1 MIRILTTILAF
12 GTMLC
17 AAALPV
23 ESAGAL
29 TLADCQRMA
38 LENNRSLQSA
48 RLDLKMADEDVRI
61 AFTNYFPSV
70 QAGATG
76 FIGAKDLMRSTM
88 DLTSIGETY
97 GPMLMQMG
105 FGEMLM
111 NMPPQSDISMV
122 KKGVMA
128 NIMVMQPLYAGGQ
141 IYNGNKLA
149 ALQQEVRR
157 LQITMSEKNIAQS
170 VAEYY
175 WQIVSLRGN
184 ISTLDAVDEQLNGIH
199 TLTENYV
206 KAGMINRNDLLTVEL
221 KQQETASARLQVNN
235 AIELLRLV
243 LAQLCGADVETFQ
256 PDCAS
261 FDAAKVDLKA
271 PDTYFVSP
279 AEAVLNREEL
289 MLAAKNVDAQALQVK
304 MERGKYLPSVAVGA
318 AGLYQGID
326 MGDMSVK
333 NGGNMYNMSTGN
345 LVGLATVS
353 VPISD
358 WWGGKHS
365 IRKAQLAREQAEND
379 RNDAQERL
387 QIDILSSWNNLTEAY
402 AQIEIARKSVA
413 SATENLRLNREQYGA
428 GTTPISDL
436 LDAVT
441 LYTKAG
447 NDFSSAVATYEIRVS
462 EYLRKT
468 R

>member
-1 MIRILTTILAF
+1 MNKLFLSLIAF
-12 GTMLC
+12 GATLC
-17 AAALPV
+17 CNAA
-23 ESAGAL
+23 ETDGAL
-29 TLADCQRMA
+29 SLADCQRMA

-48 RLDLKMADEDVRI
+48 RFDLKMADEDARI
-61 AFTNYFPSV
+61 AFTKYFPSV
-70 QAGATG
+70 QAGVTG
-76 FIGAKDLMRSTM
+76 FIGAKDLMRTTM
-88 DLTSIGETY
+88 DLTSIGESY

-111 NMPPQSDISMV
+111 NMPPQNDVSMM
-122 KKGVMA
+122 KKGVVA
-128 NIMVMQPLYAGGQ
+128 NIVAMQPVYAGGQ
-141 IYNGNKLA
+141 ITTGNKLA

-184 ISTLDAVDEQLNGIH
+184 ISTLDAVDEQLNAIH

-206 KAGMINRNDLLTVEL
+206 KAGLINRNDLLTVEL
-221 KQQETASARLQVNN
+221 KQQETASARLQVTN

-271 PDTYFVSP
+271 PDSYFVSP

-289 MLAAKNVDAQALQVK
+289 ELAAKNVDAQALQVK
-304 MERGKYLPSVAVGA
+304 MERGKYLPTVAVGA

-358 WWGGKHS
+358 WWGGKHA
-365 IRKAQLAREQAEND
+365 IRKAQLAQQQAEND
-379 RNDAQERL
+379 RADAQERL

-447 NDFSSAVATYEIRVS
+447 NDYSSSVATYQIRVS

>member
-1 MIRILTTILAF
+1 MNKLFLSLIAF
-12 GTMLC
+12 GATLC
-17 AAALPV
+17 CNAA
-23 ESAGAL
+23 ETDGAL
-29 TLADCQRMA
+29 SLADCQRMA

-48 RLDLKMADEDVRI
+48 RFDLKMADEDARI
-61 AFTNYFPSV
+61 AFTKYFPSV
-70 QAGATG
+70 QAGVTG
-76 FIGAKDLMRSTM
+76 FIGAKDLMRTTM

-111 NMPPQSDISMV
+111 NMPPQNDVSMM
-122 KKGVMA
+122 KKGVVA
-128 NIMVMQPLYAGGQ
+128 NIVAMQPVYAGGQ
-141 IYNGNKLA
+141 ITTGNKLA

-184 ISTLDAVDEQLNGIH
+184 ISTLDAVDEQLNAIH

-206 KAGMINRNDLLTVEL
+206 KAGLINRNDLLTVEL
-221 KQQETASARLQVNN
+221 KQQETASARLQVTN

-271 PDTYFVSP
+271 PDSYFVSP

-289 MLAAKNVDAQALQVK
+289 ELAAKNVDAQALQVK
-304 MERGKYLPSVAVGA
+304 MERGKYLPTVAVGA

-358 WWGGKHS
+358 WWGGKHA
-365 IRKAQLAREQAEND
+365 IRKAQLAQQQAEND
-379 RNDAQERL
+379 RADAQERL

-447 NDFSSAVATYEIRVS
+447 NDYSSSVATYQIRVS

>member
-1 MIRILTTILAF
+1 MNKLILSLIAF
-12 GTMLC
+12 G
-17 AAALPV
+17 AALCC
-23 ESAGAL
+23 SAAEPDGAL
-29 TLADCQRMA
+29 SLAECQRMA
-38 LENNRSLQSA
+38 LENNRSLQNA
-48 RLDLKMADEDVRI
+48 RLDLKMADEDATT
-61 AFTNYFPSV
+61 AFTKYFPSV
-70 QAGATG
+70 QAGVTG

-111 NMPPQSDISMV
+111 TMPPQTDISSV
-122 KKGVMA
+122 KKGVVA
-128 NIMVMQPLYAGGQ
+128 NIVAMQPLYAGGQ
-141 IYNGNKLA
+141 IVTGNKLA
-149 ALQQEVRR
+149 ALQREVRR
-157 LQITMSEKNIAQS
+157 LQITMSEKNIAHS

-175 WQIVSLRGN
+175 WQIVSLRGTV
-184 ISTLDAVDEQLNGIH
+184 STLDAVDEQLNGIH
-199 TLTENYV
+199 ALTESYV
-206 KAGMINRNDLLTVEL
+206 KAGIINRNDLLTVEL
-221 KQQETASARLQVNN
+221 KQQETASARLQVTN

-256 PDCAS
+256 PDCAA
-261 FDAAKVDLKA
+261 FDATKAEIAA
-271 PDTYFVSP
+271 PDTYFISP

-289 MLAAKNVDAQALQVK
+289 ALAAKNVDVQALQVK

-326 MGDMSVK
+326 MGDSSVK
-333 NGGNMYNMSTGN
+333 NGGNMYNMSIGN

-353 VPISD
+353 IPISD
-358 WWGGKHS
+358 WWGGKHA
-365 IRKAQLAREQAEND
+365 IRKAQLAKQQAEND
-379 RNDAQERL
+379 HAEAQERL
-387 QIDILSSWNNLTEAY
+387 QIDILSSWNNLTEAF
-402 AQIEIARKSVA
+402 AQIEIARKSVT

-441 LYTKAG
+441 LYTKAN
-447 NDFSSAVATYEIRVS
+447 NDLASSVATYEMRVS